1 MLMHTL
7 YDMPLEEMTMSHMNM
22 QVYSQGFGHSHAADA
37 TGFMRLVYILEGS
50 AVFTHAG
57 GTLEARAGDMLYWPC
72 DVAYVSLWSGVCNQ
86 FAVIDMRLVDS
97 KGTMVNFGDAP
108 RVLFRDAHRLYEGY
122 MDDIANLSRSA
133 QPFAWLERISLALKL
148 CCEIARE
155 QTRGAASGAYGRIYA
170 GIVYLEAHYTENFTI
185 DELANMCAMSA
196 ACFGKL
202 FCTCKSMS
210 PVDYRN
216 SLRIRRATELLREGM
231 SVTRAAEAVGIN
243 DLKYFSKLFKRFT
256 GLSPSVIK
264 RETQKGIAGG
274 EEKV

>member
-1 MLMHTL
+1 M
-7 YDMPLEEMTMSHMNM
+7 YDPKSMKAEE
-22 QVYSQGFGHSHAADA
+22 F
-37 TGFMRLVYILEGS
+37 
-50 AVFTHAG
+50 
-57 GTLEARAGDMLYWPC
+57 
-72 DVAYVSLWSGVCNQ
+72 
-86 FAVIDMRLVDS
+86 IDHGEMCIRDS
-97 KGTMVNFGDAP
+97 
-108 RVLFRDAHRLYEGY
+108 
-122 MDDIANLSRSA
+122 
-133 QPFAWLERISLALKL
+133 AWLERISLALKL

-196 ACFGKL
+196 TCFRKL
-202 FCTCKSMS
+202 FFTCKSMS